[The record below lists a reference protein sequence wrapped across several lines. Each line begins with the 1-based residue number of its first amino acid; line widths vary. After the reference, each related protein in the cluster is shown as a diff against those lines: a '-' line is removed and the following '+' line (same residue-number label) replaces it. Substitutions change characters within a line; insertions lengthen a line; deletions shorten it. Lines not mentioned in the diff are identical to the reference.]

1 MGARRILTGMK
12 YRRMSATLG
21 LAALALL
28 GGCEDDPGP
37 AQNRDQSPARTA
49 GAQSSAAKPAVSES
63 DLGGVPVYEG
73 GEIIQEQSS
82 KSITGKDGALAT
94 GTFEV
99 RDPPP
104 KVTNFYRRKLE
115 EIGAGKTVMETVLP
129 TGGVMLMVDDPATN
143 KAVQVEITPLQTGS
157 RVKVIAVEFP
167 TG

>member
-1 MGARRILTGMK
+1 MYVTAV
-12 YRRMSATLG
+12 
-21 LAALALL
+21 LAALALAS
-28 GGCEDDPGP
+28 GCEDDRGP
-37 AQNRDQSPARTA
+37 TQNRDQTPARTA
-49 GAQSSAAKPAVSES
+49 DTEAPATKPDVSES

-73 GEIIQEQSS
+73 GVIIQEQSS
-82 KSITGKDGALAT
+82 KSTSGKDGALAT

-104 KVTNFYRRKLE
+104 MVTSFYRRKLE
-115 EIGAGKTVMETVLP
+115 EIGAGNPVMETALP
-129 TGGVMLMVDDPATN
+129 TGGVMLMVDDPAAN

>member
-1 MGARRILTGMK
+1 
-12 YRRMSATLG
+12 MSVTLG
-21 LAALALL
+21 LAALALVS
-28 GGCEDDPGP
+28 GCEDDRGP
-37 AQNRDQSPARTA
+37 SQNRDQTLAHTADAEAPAT
-49 GAQSSAAKPAVSES
+49 KPAVSES

-82 KSITGKDGALAT
+82 KRITGKDGALAT

-104 KVTNFYRRKLE
+104 MVANFYRRRLE
-115 EIGAGKTVMETVLP
+115 EIGAGNAVMETTLP
-129 TGGVMLMVDDPATN
+129 TGGVMLMLDDPAAN
-143 KAVQVEITPLQTGS
+143 KSVQVEITPLQTGS

>member
-1 MGARRILTGMK
+1 MYVTAV
-12 YRRMSATLG
+12 
-21 LAALALL
+21 LAALATAS
-28 GGCEDDPGP
+28 GCEDDRGP
-37 AQNRDQSPARTA
+37 SQSQDQGRTYTVDA
-49 GAQSSAAKPAVSES
+49 EVSAPKPAVTEA

-73 GEIIQEQSS
+73 GEIIQQQSS
-82 KSITGKDGALAT
+82 KSASGKDGALAT

-104 KVTNFYRRKLE
+104 MVTNFYRRKLE

>member
-1 MGARRILTGMK
+1 
-12 YRRMSATLG
+12 MSVTLG

-28 GGCEDDPGP
+28 GGCEDDRGP
-37 AQNRDQSPARTA
+37 SQNRDPTPAHTA
-49 GAQSSAAKPAVSES
+49 DAEAPATKPAVSES

-104 KVTNFYRRKLE
+104 MVASFYRRRLE
-115 EIGAGKTVMETVLP
+115 EIAVGNPVIETTLP
-129 TGGVMLMVDDPATN
+129 TGGVMLMLDDPAAN